1 MPDSDKKLLIYEAL
15 ELRSEYDAQIE
26 TLRKCLPESRNSSRA
41 SFLERGDGGT
51 YRPADGVDPSE
62 LRREIRALEHKR
74 HKLNAAIQAANFTN
88 TVHLGGEE
96 VTLAEAL
103 ELRKAANTRVGE
115 LSSQLVRSAAVRI
128 VHKEDRDIE
137 EAPDVTFGDARRQLQ
152 EAREEF
158 RRLNRALREAS
169 YRVAV
174 DFTDEPDRHGE
185 AGSHIT

>member
-1 MPDSDKKLLIYEAL
+1 MPDSDKRLLIYEAL

-41 SFLERGDGGT
+41 SLLERADGGA
-51 YRPADGVDPSE
+51 YRPADGVDPTK

-88 TVHLGGEE
+88 TVHVGGEE

-103 ELRKAANTRVGE
+103 ELRKATNTRIGE
-115 LSSQLVRSAAVRI
+115 LGSQLVRSAVVRV

-137 EAPDVTFGDARRQLQ
+137 EAPDVSFGDARRELQ

-169 YRVAV
+169 HRVPV
-174 DFTDEPDRHGE
+174 DFTDEPDQHSR
-185 AGSHIT
+185 AGARKT

>member
-1 MPDSDKKLLIYEAL
+1 MPDSDKRLLIYEAL

-41 SFLERGDGGT
+41 SFLERGDAGS
-51 YRPADGVDPSE
+51 YRPADAVDPAE

-88 TVHLGGEE
+88 TVRVGGEE

-115 LSSQLVRSAAVRI
+115 LGSQLVRSAAVRV

-137 EAPDVTFGDARRQLQ
+137 EAPDVSFADARRELQ

-169 YRVAV
+169 YRVPV
-174 DFTDEPDRHGE
+174 DFTDEPDQHSRTGARE
-185 AGSHIT
+185 T